1 LSGEPD
7 TLFGRLVHD
16 GALLRFRSDPRI
28 ITSDDEEETLA
39 TASSASS
46 LEPVISS
53 RDILQTHVTEDT
65 LQKRLLKFARDAKT
79 LEEEQ
84 GINILYLAIG
94 FLRWYED
101 DKSEVFREAPLIL
114 IPVSLVRD
122 VRRSTFDLRGREED
136 ISTNLPLAERLKDD
150 FGITLPEVP
159 DEDSWIPATYFG
171 SVEGAVRNKPR
182 WSIDRTAV
190 ELGFFSF
197 AKLLMFHD
205 LAGNAWPEDAILEH
219 PLLRGLLMEGFESEI
234 PLFPDD
240 VKIDETFEPAELI
253 QVVDADGSQT
263 LSIEAVRAGRNLVIQ
278 GPPGTGKSQ
287 TIANII
293 ASAVHDGK
301 TVLFIAEKMVAL
313 EVVHARLAKAG
324 LNTICLEL
332 HSRAANKRVVAEE
345 LGRTLS
351 MGAAE
356 PNLTKDAERLKLV
369 RDQLNAFC
377 RQLHS
382 PIGETD
388 MTPYKA
394 LGDLVSAAGRG
405 LPPPEIRITGLETW
419 DSGAYQ
425 RVENAVERLAV
436 IFQRLGTKQA
446 YPWTGTRNLNLQP
459 PDLARLQDRLTK
471 LRKVFQE
478 LAQLSASSA
487 TVIAQPAPATLASV
501 RHLIELLDEVKSA
514 PTANAD
520 AIRWLAGLGGYE
532 RQRALHIAEE
542 GVVTQGVIKKSEGLF
557 QPAALRADVA
567 SVRSSL
573 ARGVRSW
580 FIRLLPNY
588 RRATAELSAWLAGP
602 LPAAAS
608 ERVQIVELLA
618 NLQERV
624 RILSNYA
631 AEAESLLGPA
641 WAAHRSDF
649 HGIMLAGEWLE
660 RVTIRARKLDL
671 NQALAWGARGEMAAL
686 LPKRLRN
693 DFEAADVGLAA
704 LVEVLDLDVTSAF
717 GVSAIETVPFDTLV
731 ERLAI
736 WNGAI
741 DRYNEWG
748 ELSRADAEIR
758 DRGAGDLADHLA
770 DGRSSPDQAAAQ
782 LRYARAEALW
792 KISIRRDPALAHP
805 TGEARST
812 LVREFRQLETERR
825 QAIAQL
831 IRARHVSAI
840 PRGAMGAMAVVRGEI
855 ARKRGHMPIRKLM
868 QRAGRTIQSIKP
880 VFMMS
885 PISVA
890 QYLPPGALT
899 FDMVVIDE
907 ASQVRPEDALGV
919 IARGTQI
926 VVVGDRKQLPP
937 TSFFSRLLADD
948 EAEDDENPAAE
959 VSQLAGAARVT
970 ELESI
975 LTLCEAR
982 GLPSRML
989 RWHYRSRHPSLVEVS
1004 NAEFYESSLF
1014 LPPAPVAHRD
1024 TEGLVVRRTHGAY
1037 DRGGKRTNPIEAKA
1051 VVDAVAAHAARQ
1063 PKLSLGVAT
1072 FRVFNAI

>member
-1 LSGEPD
+1 MDATTTARAGRTARAAKLDALLAQARIRLIDTGTRNRLVHTNRRAKRPSTLAILSGEPD

-28 ITSDDEEETLA
+28 ITSDDEEETVA

-65 LQKRLLKFARDAKT
+65 LQKRLLKFARDANT

-101 DKSEVFREAPLIL
+101 DNSEVFREAPLIL

-234 PLFPDD
+234 PLFQDD

-382 PIGETD
+382 PYASGEGHGIGPVLDRRRARSSGLRGNVVRAPMPGQEFLN
-388 MTPYKA
+388 A
-394 LGDLVSAAGRG
+394 LGGMIRQAGEHVGEPSLRVNIVELG
-405 LPPPEIRITGLETW
+405 SR
-419 DSGAYQ
+419 DQ
-425 RVENAVERLAV
+425 RVD
-436 IFQRLGTKQA
+436 G
-446 YPWTGTRNLNLQP
+446 
-459 PDLARLQDRLTK
+459 
-471 LRKVFQE
+471 
-478 LAQLSASSA
+478 S
-487 TVIAQPAPATLASV
+487 
-501 RHLIELLDEVKSA
+501 
-514 PTANAD
+514 
-520 AIRWLAGLGGYE
+520 
-532 RQRALHIAEE
+532 
-542 GVVTQGVIKKSEGLF
+542 
-557 QPAALRADVA
+557 
-567 SVRSSL
+567 
-573 ARGVRSW
+573 
-580 FIRLLPNY
+580 
-588 RRATAELSAWLAGP
+588 RATAAFVRAGEGPVATADRDGTQLALGGVVRHAQ
-602 LPAAAS
+602 AA
-608 ERVQIVELLA
+608 IVE
-618 NLQERV
+618 E
-624 RILSNYA
+624 
-631 AEAESLLGPA
+631 
-641 WAAHRSDF
+641 
-649 HGIMLAGEWLE
+649 AGERAPALE
-660 RVTIRARKLDL
+660 AVVDRFA
-671 NQALAWGARGEMAAL
+671 
-686 LPKRLRN
+686 
-693 DFEAADVGLAA
+693 GLA
-704 LVEVLDLDVTSAF
+704 
-717 GVSAIETVPFDTLV
+717 VP
-731 ERLAI
+731 
-736 WNGAI
+736 
-741 DRYNEWG
+741 
-748 ELSRADAEIR
+748 
-758 DRGAGDLADHLA
+758 GD
-770 DGRSSPDQAAAQ
+770 
-782 LRYARAEALW
+782 
-792 KISIRRDPALAHP
+792 
-805 TGEARST
+805 
-812 LVREFRQLETERR
+812 
-825 QAIAQL
+825 
-831 IRARHVSAI
+831 
-840 PRGAMGAMAVVRGEI
+840 
-855 ARKRGHMPIRKLM
+855 
-868 QRAGRTIQSIKP
+868 
-880 VFMMS
+880 
-885 PISVA
+885 
-890 QYLPPGALT
+890 PGAL
-899 FDMVVIDE
+899 
-907 ASQVRPEDALGV
+907 
-919 IARGTQI
+919 
-926 VVVGDRKQLPP
+926 
-937 TSFFSRLLADD
+937 
-948 EAEDDENPAAE
+948 
-959 VSQLAGAARVT
+959 
-970 ELESI
+970 
-975 LTLCEAR
+975 
-982 GLPSRML
+982 
-989 RWHYRSRHPSLVEVS
+989 
-1004 NAEFYESSLF
+1004 
-1014 LPPAPVAHRD
+1014 
-1024 TEGLVVRRTHGAY
+1024 
-1037 DRGGKRTNPIEAKA
+1037 
-1051 VVDAVAAHAARQ
+1051 HA
-1063 PKLSLGVAT
+1063 
-1072 FRVFNAI
+1072 